1 MSFRSAEYGAFQ
13 RTGGRGIS
21 SLTLSRPHCSICS
34 FRYFS
39 VPSIA
44 KAQRASWS
52 YTKGY
57 RCWRWVISVASFV
70 WQKLVFFRCL
80 NMLLLTII
88 WRTAALWREKN
99 SNLRGGKIALLFRG
113 LNMYLLRI
121 TLEHS
126 WYLNERK
133 TINLRSGCKEFR
145 DRISSGSW
153 ALRISR
159 ATFLVSKF
167 RSAFSPMRN
176 VAVRNDCC
184 LSLTFWWPILVL
196 SNAPTFAPSRVCST
210 V

>member
-1 MSFRSAEYGAFQ
+1 MNLDRVAIQRLVCPPKDLLPPLPLYRNLTIPSLPPPPPPPRLKRSLLNTEAGKHWQFLRILSSSAIVSNVLRSAEYGAFQ

-52 YTKGY
+52 YTKG
-57 RCWRWVISVASFV
+57 CWRWIISVASFV

-80 NMLLLTII
+80 NMLLFGII
-88 WRTAALWREKN
+88 WRTAALLREKN

-113 LNMYLLRI
+113 LNMHLVRI

-126 WYLNERK
+126 RYLNERK
-133 TINLRSGCKEFR
+133 TINL
-145 DRISSGSW
+145 
-153 ALRISR
+153 
-159 ATFLVSKF
+159 
-167 RSAFSPMRN
+167 
-176 VAVRNDCC
+176 
-184 LSLTFWWPILVL
+184 
-196 SNAPTFAPSRVCST
+196 
-210 V
+210 